1 MATVLI
7 TRPEPGASATAATL
21 RAAGH
26 RAILSPILTTVPVAW
41 DVPDDA
47 FDAVMLTSEAAPR
60 LAGPGARRFVHLPT
74 FCVGSVTLAA
84 AKAAGFADARPGP
97 GGAVPLA
104 KMIAAEGFRHILHL
118 AARDRTPVPPQFA
131 NITVCT
137 VYAAEIGGLSAEA
150 VAALHAG
157 EIDWALLFSTR
168 SATEFAAACPERERV
183 SIAAISEDVL
193 AAAGSGWRNAV
204 QATATSELAVLAAAG
219 LTCDKQ
225 P

>member
-7 TRPEPGASATAATL
+7 TRPEPGATVTAAAL
-21 RAAGH
+21 RWAGH
-26 RAILSPILTTVPVAW
+26 RAIVSPILTCIPVAW
-41 DVPDDA
+41 EVPDDN

-60 LAGPGARRFVHLPT
+60 LAGPGINRFVKLPA
-74 FCVGSVTLAA
+74 FCVGPATLAA
-84 AKAAGFADARPGP
+84 AKTAGFTDARLGP

-104 KMIAAEGFRHILHL
+104 KLIAAEGHRHILHL
-118 AARDRTPVPPQFA
+118 AARDRTQVPPQIA
-131 NITVCT
+131 DIVVCT

-150 VAALHAG
+150 TAALRAG

-168 SATEFAAACPERERV
+168 SATEFAAACPDRARV
-183 SIAAISEDVL
+183 SIAAISEKVL
-193 AAAGSGWRNAV
+193 LAAGSGWRTAV
-204 QATATSELAVLAAAG
+204 QASVTSERAVLAAAG